1 MGDPVRDMIE
11 ARLRELQE
19 AEAEAKAE
27 TQGNPRSVVSS
38 WLASAST
45 RGGGE
50 ERGLRG
56 QVARILGIKPRRR
69 LLKKKAVSWLARETE
84 DVA

>member
-19 AEAEAKAE
+19 AEQEAK
-27 TQGNPRSVVSS
+27 GDPRSVVSS

-69 LLKKKAVSWLARETE
+69 LLKKKAASWLARGAE

>member
-19 AEAEAKAE
+19 AEEE
-27 TQGNPRSVVSS
+27 TKGDPRSIVSS

-50 ERGLRG
+50 ERGLRA
-56 QVARILGIKPRRR
+56 QVARILGVKPRRR
-69 LLKKKAVSWLARETE
+69 LLKKKAASWLARES
-84 DVA
+84 DNVA